1 MLWQFVAPLSL
12 RQGLSHHLRESG
24 AFSFTMIDPVSQ
36 FCKWMI
42 LIHRY
47 LGIALSPMFV
57 VWFASGIAMMYA
69 RGMPGL
75 TPQVRLEH
83 LPSLDLARVGMTPA
97 EAAEK
102 AAFDTDPDQVA

>member
-1 MLWQFVAPLSL
+1 
-12 RQGLSHHLRESG
+12 
-24 AFSFTMIDPVSQ
+24 MIDPVSQ
-36 FCKWMI
+36 FRKWMI

-83 LPSLDLARVGMTPA
+83 LPPLDLARVGMTPP
-97 EAAEK
+97 EAAGK
-102 AAFDTDPDQVA
+102 AAFGTNPDPVGPGRGLGRPADTFHRP